1 MSTVQS
7 PAGPDARL
15 DVDLLAGVRV
25 VELGAFVAVP
35 FAGHLMARL
44 GARVTRA
51 EPSNVDPAHRLP
63 GGACVIVALSDEHA
77 ARAVRARLPAR
88 WTGYVVR
95 GLNRSPL
102 WSRVTDR

>member
-63 GGACVIVALSDEHA
+63 GGAGPSLYDYLNGDKAI
-77 ARAVRARLPAR
+77 RPLPAD
-88 WTGYVVR
+88 
-95 GLNRSPL
+95 RSRL
-102 WSRVTDR
+102 ETLRADK